1 MTRVVRRMA
10 CYLSWRT
17 RLVGWAGP
25 TIVDRAYRRNWWAQ
39 PTLLVIFLA
48 VAPNVWAQS
57 RTPHIGYVYP
67 AGGRQGDTFQIEIS
81 GQYLD
86 GASNVYVS
94 GSGVRATVIEHLA
107 PLAGQLSNDL
117 RLRMRELQKKGTDA
131 AGFKETAEI
140 QKKFDASSNRIA
152 YPVLSET
159 VTCQVTI
166 AANAEPGEREL
177 RLQVAAGLSN
187 PLVFCVGQ
195 LPEFREK
202 DWKAGPADANLT
214 VTLPAGINGRIVPGS
229 FERYRSLVRRTQPYL
244 PADVDRYRFTARKG
258 QQLVLAVKAR
268 GLTPYLADAVPGW
281 FQAAVTLYDAQGK
294 ELAYD
299 DDYRFH
305 PDPVLHYEVPQNGEY
320 MIEIKDAIYRGR
332 EDFVYRIMVG
342 EFPFVTSIFPLGCR
356 AGEQAGIELK
366 GWNLPTQKLTMDTK
380 GKKPGVYP
388 VSVRAKN
395 LVSNPMPFAVDT
407 LPESLEKEPNDELK
421 SAQKVTLPVIVN
433 GRIDPPG
440 DWDVFCFTARAGSQI
455 VAEVNARRL
464 DSPLDSVLKLTDDQ
478 GRQLAFNDDHEDK
491 GSGLHT
497 HFADS
502 LLTTAVPA
510 DGTYY
515 LHLGDIQQ
523 KGGVEHAYR
532 LRLSPPRPDFD
543 LRVVPSVI
551 NVNAGGTARVT
562 IYALRRDGFSGDI
575 TLALKDAPKGYVLK
589 GDRVPA
595 NQDKA
600 EVTLTVPPTPPA
612 EPLSLTVEGRATV
625 GGQQIIRQAV
635 PAEDMMQAFA
645 YRHLVAAKDLKV
657 AVIKRG
663 GAPASA
669 KALGSQPVKAP
680 AGGAS
685 RPPVGMS
692 DIDASRN

>member
-1 MTRVVRRMA
+1 MNPLRWRGT
-10 CYLSWRT
+10 LS
-17 RLVGWAGP
+17 
-25 TIVDRAYRRNWWAQ
+25 
-39 PTLLVIFLA
+39 LLVVLA
-48 VAPNVWAQS
+48 VAPNLWAQS
-57 RTPHIGYVYP
+57 RAPHLGYVYP

-94 GSGVRATVIEHLA
+94 GSGVRATVIEHIK
-107 PLAGQLSNDL
+107 PLAGQVSNDL
-117 RLRMRELQKKGTDA
+117 RLRMRELQKKGMDT
-131 AGFKETAEI
+131 AGLKEIAEI
-140 QKKFDASSNRIA
+140 QGKLNANSNRTA
-152 YPVLSET
+152 YPGLSET
-159 VTCQVTI
+159 VACQVTI
-166 AANAEPGEREL
+166 AANAEPGAREL
-177 RLQVAAGLSN
+177 RLQAAAGLSN

-202 DWKAGPADANLT
+202 DWKSSTADANLA

-229 FERYRSLVRRTQPYL
+229 FERYRSVMRRTQAYL
-244 PADVDRYRFTARKG
+244 PADVDRYRFAARKG

-268 GLTPYLADAVPGW
+268 ELTPYLADAVPGW
-281 FQAAVTLYDAQGK
+281 FQATVALYDTQGK

-305 PDPVLHYEVPQNGEY
+305 PDPVLHYEVPKDGDY
-320 MIEIKDAIYRGR
+320 VIEIKDAIYRGR
-332 EDFVYRIMVG
+332 EDFVYRVMVG
-342 EFPFVTSIFPLGCR
+342 EFPFVTSIFPLGGR
-356 AGEQAGIELK
+356 AGEQVSIELK
-366 GWNLPTQKLTMDTK
+366 GWNLPTNKLTMNTK

-388 VSVRAKN
+388 VSVRARN
-395 LVSNPMPFAVDT
+395 LVSNQMPFAVDT
-407 LPESLEKEPNDELK
+407 LPECLEKEPNNEFK
-421 SAQKVTLPVIVN
+421 TAQKVTLPIIVN
-433 GRIDPPG
+433 GRIDQPG
-440 DWDVFCFTARAGSQI
+440 DWDIFRFTARAGGQI

-464 DSPLDSVLKLTDDQ
+464 DSPLDSVLRLTDAR

-491 GSGLHT
+491 GAGLYT

-502 LLTTAVPA
+502 LLTATMPA

-523 KGGVEHAYR
+523 KGGVEYAYR
-532 LRLSPPRPDFD
+532 LCLSPPRPDFD

-551 NVNAGGTARVT
+551 NVAAGRTARATV
-562 IYALRRDGFSGDI
+562 YALRKDGFSSDI

-589 GDRVPA
+589 GNRVPA
-595 NQDKA
+595 DQDKA

-612 EPLSLTVEGRATV
+612 EPLSLTMEGRATV
-625 GGQQIIRQAV
+625 GGRQIVRQAV
-635 PAEDMMQAFA
+635 PADDMMQAFA

-669 KALGSQPVKAP
+669 KALGSQPVKTP

-685 RPPVGMS
+685 RSSAGMS
-692 DIDASRN
+692 ISDRNHN